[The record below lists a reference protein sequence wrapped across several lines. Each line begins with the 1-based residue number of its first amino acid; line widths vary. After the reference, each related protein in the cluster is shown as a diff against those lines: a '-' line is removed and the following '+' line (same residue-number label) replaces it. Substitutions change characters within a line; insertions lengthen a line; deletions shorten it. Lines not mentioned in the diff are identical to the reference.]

1 MPRYAVL
8 VKASPESEA
17 GVMPSQQEL
26 EDMGAFNQEL
36 VAAGAMRAGEG
47 LHPSSKGAL
56 VTFDRGAPTVV
67 DGPFV
72 EAKELV
78 AGFWILEL
86 DSLEDATDWIK
97 RAPFVDADI
106 EIRRVYETGEL
117 TAQLKGAA

>member
-17 GVMPSQQEL
+17 GIMPSEQEL
-26 EDMGAFNQEL
+26 AEMGDFNQQL
-36 VAAGAMRAGEG
+36 VAAGAMRSGEG
-47 LHPSSKGAL
+47 LHPSAKGAL
-56 VTFDRGAPTVV
+56 VTFDGGEPTVV
-67 DGPFV
+67 DGPFA

-106 EIRRVYETGEL
+106 EIRQVYDDAEL
-117 TAQLKGAA
+117 MALVEAAA